1 METKKWPVE
10 QKLQY
15 VNLIYH
21 HIIQNS
27 DENTKIEQLIK
38 EQKTTILVLT
48 FMKIIVISDEL
59 GIDIRGAKTKK
70 KSKWKIEIKKTL
82 RK

>member
-1 METKKWPVE
+1 M
-10 QKLQY
+10 QY

-38 EQKTTILVLT
+38 EQKTTNLVLT

-59 GIDIRGAKTKK
+59 GIDIKME
-70 KSKWKIEIKKTL
+70 EIKMEDRNKKKTL